1 MEYRKGG
8 TIGIGNEPPQRR
20 FNTNYKA
27 NNYATSKPNFKTKII
42 EENRNEMSKVE
53 TNERLNLM
61 DVINRISN
69 RIALSDSQEEIN
81 ERAKQKAKENGI
93 TAVGQFNFEMRAM
106 IDDLGTKSGR
116 TIAHTQSSE
125 YDDDFI
131 DKITFYPNLKANIKA
146 PYFDEN
152 TCDWKEVGYGITAN
166 TDTVSSKYLT
176 PHRLTTQVDFSVEI
190 LRQNKDFYNEVN
202 DILIKAIFNK
212 LVETIL
218 SDSAET
224 SDKPKGIFNG
234 VSCTTISTIGD
245 LATLQYKG
253 DKQKTQ
259 NAWIISPKAKA
270 EILKL
275 NPLIFN
281 DGKFLGTDY
290 ICENRLQDG
299 LIAYLP
305 LNLITVAQFG
315 AVEVTVDN
323 ITDVVNGNVKT
334 YIDTYFDFDF
344 LDDSKIQLGT
354 FNANETQE
362 TNEPNDE
369 PNDEPNE

>member
-1 MEYRKGG
+1 MVKMEYGRGG

-27 NNYATSKPNFKTKII
+27 NNYATSKPNFKTKIT

-218 SDSAET
+218 SDSADT

-275 NPLIFN
+275 NPTIFN

-290 ICENRLQDG
+290 ILENRMQDG

-344 LDDSKIQLGT
+344 LDENKIQLGT
-354 FNANETQE
+354 FEANETQD
-362 TNEPNDE
+362 TNEPNE
-369 PNDEPNE
+369 EPNE

>member
-1 MEYRKGG
+1 MVKIEYGKGG

-27 NNYATSKPNFKTKII
+27 NNYATSKPNFKTKIT
-42 EENRNEMSKVE
+42 EENRNEMRTE
-53 TNERLNLM
+53 NANERLNLM

-69 RIALSDSQEEIN
+69 RIALTPQQEEIN

-131 DKITFYPNLKANIKA
+131 DKITFYPNLKANLKA
-146 PYFDEN
+146 PYYDEN
-152 TCDWKEVGYGITAN
+152 SCDWKEVGYGITAN
-166 TDTVSSKYLT
+166 TDTLSSKYLT
-176 PHRLTTQVDFSVEI
+176 PHRLTTQVDFSVDI
-190 LRQNKDFYNEVN
+190 LRQSKDFYNEVN
-202 DILIKAIFNK
+202 AILTKALFNK
-212 LVETIL
+212 LVESIL

-224 SDKPKGIFNG
+224 NDQPKGIFNG
-234 VSCTTISTIGD
+234 VSCTTISTLED
-245 LATLQYKG
+245 LATLQYEG
-253 DKQKTQ
+253 DKLKTK
-259 NAWIISPKAKA
+259 NVWLISPKAKA
-270 EILKL
+270 EIQKL
-275 NPLIFN
+275 NPTIFN
-281 DGKFLGTDY
+281 DGKFLGSEY

-305 LNLITVAQFG
+305 FDLVVVAQFG
-315 AVEVTVDN
+315 CLQCTCDSVTNV
-323 ITDVVNGNVKT
+323 INGIIKV
-334 YIDTYFDFDF
+334 YLDSFFDFDF
-344 LDDSKIQLGT
+344 LDDTKIQLGT

-362 TNEPNDE
+362 TNE
-369 PNDEPNE
+369 EPNE

>member
-1 MEYRKGG
+1 MVKMEYGRGG

-20 FNTNYKA
+20 FNTNKA
-27 NNYATSKPNFKTKII
+27 NNYAISKPNFKTKIT
-42 EENRNEMSKVE
+42 EENRNEMRTE
-53 TNERLNLM
+53 QTNERLNLM

-116 TIAHTQSSE
+116 TIAHTQSAE

-131 DKITFYPNLKANIKA
+131 EIITFYPNLKANIKA

-152 TCDWKEVGYGITAN
+152 TCEWKEVGYGITAN
-166 TDTVSSKYLT
+166 TDTISSKYLT
-176 PHRLTTQVDFSVEI
+176 PHRLTTQVDFSVDI

-202 DILIKAIFNK
+202 QILIKAIYNK
-212 LVETIL
+212 LVESIL

-224 SDKPKGIFNG
+224 NDKPKGIFNG
-234 VSCTTISTIGD
+234 VSSTTISALTD
-245 LATLQYKG
+245 LAMLQYDG
-253 DKQKTQ
+253 DKLKT
-259 NAWIISPKAKA
+259 NNVWIISPKAKA

-275 NPLIFN
+275 NPIIFN
-281 DGKFLGTDY
+281 DNKFLGNDY
-290 ICENRLQDG
+290 ILENRMQDG

-344 LDDSKIQLGT
+344 LDDSKIQLGK
-354 FNANETQE
+354 FE
-362 TNEPNDE
+362 
-369 PNDEPNE
+369 

>member
-1 MEYRKGG
+1 MEYGRGG

-27 NNYATSKPNFKTKII
+27 NNYATSKPNFKTKIT

-218 SDSAET
+218 SDSADT

-275 NPLIFN
+275 NPTIFN

-290 ICENRLQDG
+290 ILENRMQDG

-315 AVEVTVDN
+315 VVSVTVDN
-323 ITDVVNGNVKT
+323 VTDVVNGNVKT

-344 LDDSKIQLGT
+344 LDNSKIQLGS
-354 FNANETQE
+354 FA
-362 TNEPNDE
+362 
-369 PNDEPNE
+369 